1 MPTYYTVQVVDSAL
15 SSIFNQIDAAT
26 ASASASPT
34 QHVAKEEEEAVPKN
48 RHDLVTVAPQT
59 LVQQPAEERRHHRP
73 LRRQASLSK
82 SAVAVK
88 TTGLKQNGTVALG
101 QRGVSDASAVAGTIQ
116 PLADDTASKIE
127 KSAVPVQN
135 KKTLE
140 RRQLEREGTIT
151 GHKFIVKSLASED
164 SKYITVSTDA
174 AATDET
180 KDTKDLQHG
189 EVAKNAKTEKTS
201 SKDING
207 YFGSWS
213 GVLFNN
219 KEQRSNGDTTFHV
232 YSAVEAE
239 TDKIKVGW
247 QMALCLR
254 ISYFYSWIFSKCLQI
269 CTHNI
274 KGLSNE
280 KRGNLKVEAFGR
292 SPFKGTV
299 A

>member
-1 MPTYYTVQVVDSAL
+1 VQVVDSAL

-26 ASASASPT
+26 ASAPPPPQQVT
-34 QHVAKEEEEAVPKN
+34 KDEEEAVPKN
-48 RHDLVTVAPQT
+48 GHDLVTVAPQT

-82 SAVAVK
+82 SAGGAVK
-88 TTGLKQNGTVALG
+88 TTGLKQNGTVAPG
-101 QRGVSDASAVAGTIQ
+101 QRVSDASAV
-116 PLADDTASKIE
+116 
-127 KSAVPVQN
+127 VPVLN
-135 KKTLE
+135 KKTQE
-140 RRQLEREGTIT
+140 RRQQEREGTTT

-164 SKYITVSTDA
+164 TKFIEVSTD

-180 KDTKDLQHG
+180 KDPKDLQNG
-189 EVAKNAKTEKTS
+189 EESKNAKTEKTS
-201 SKDING
+201 KDSNG

-213 GVLFNN
+213 GGLFNN

-247 QMALCLR
+247 QIADFLPLCLN
-254 ISYFYSWIFSKCLQI
+254 F
-269 CTHNI
+269 
-274 KGLSNE
+274 
-280 KRGNLKVEAFGR
+280 
-292 SPFKGTV
+292 FKFLHLH

>member
-1 MPTYYTVQVVDSAL
+1 MVDSAL

-26 ASASASPT
+26 ASAPPPS
-34 QHVAKEEEEAVPKN
+34 QQEEETAPKN
-48 RHDLVTVAPQT
+48 GHDLVTVAPQT

-82 SAVAVK
+82 STGAVAK
-88 TTGLKQNGTVALG
+88 TTGLKQNGTVAL
-101 QRGVSDASAVAGTIQ
+101 RVSDASAAVAGTIQ

-140 RRQLEREGTIT
+140 RRQQEREGTTT

-164 SKYITVSTDA
+164 SKYIKVSTDA
-174 AATDET
+174 ATD
-180 KDTKDLQHG
+180 DTEDSKKDLQHG
-189 EVAKNAKTEKTS
+189 EEAKIAKTEKTS

-213 GVLFNN
+213 GGLFSN
-219 KEQRSNGDTTFHV
+219 KEQQRSMDTNFHV

-247 QMALCLR
+247 DITIEEGRAA
-254 ISYFYSWIFSKCLQI
+254 SKSPHYKFGYFLLFPASSFCRYQ
-269 CTHNI
+269 
-274 KGLSNE
+274 
-280 KRGNLKVEAFGR
+280 
-292 SPFKGTV
+292 
-299 A
+299 

>member
-1 MPTYYTVQVVDSAL
+1 MYIYQVALIYFPMLVPTYYTVQVVDSAL

-26 ASASASPT
+26 AVAPPPP
-34 QHVAKEEEEAVPKN
+34 QHVAKEEEEEVPKN

-82 SAVAVK
+82 SAGALVK

-101 QRGVSDASAVAGTIQ
+101 QRGVLDASVAAGTIP

-127 KSAVPVQN
+127 KSAVVPVLN
-135 KKTLE
+135 KKTQE
-140 RRQLEREGTIT
+140 RRQHQREGTTT

-180 KDTKDLQHG
+180 KDPKKDLQHG
-189 EVAKNAKTEKTS
+189 EEAKNAKTEKTS
-201 SKDING
+201 SKDSNG
-207 YFGSWS
+207 YFGTWS
-213 GVLFNN
+213 GGLFSNTA

-239 TDKIKVGW
+239 TDKIQV
-247 QMALCLR
+247 
-254 ISYFYSWIFSKCLQI
+254 
-269 CTHNI
+269 
-274 KGLSNE
+274 
-280 KRGNLKVEAFGR
+280 V
-292 SPFKGTV
+292 
-299 A
+299 